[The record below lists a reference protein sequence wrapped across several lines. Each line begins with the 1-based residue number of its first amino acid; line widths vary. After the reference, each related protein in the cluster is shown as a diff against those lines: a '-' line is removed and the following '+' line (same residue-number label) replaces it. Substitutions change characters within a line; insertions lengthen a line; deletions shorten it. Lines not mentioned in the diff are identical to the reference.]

1 MAFVMGITLYT
12 SRVVLKALGEVD
24 YGIFSVV
31 GGTVIFFTFL
41 SNSMATA
48 LQRHMAYAIGE
59 RNQLKLINYFNQGFW
74 TFAIIGIICIILC
87 ESIGLYILHYYID
100 IPPLKVNTAF
110 WVYQLAVVNMIIG
123 LLRTPYIG
131 LIIAHEKMNF
141 FAFQGIIEGLMKLG
155 VALAIM
161 YLDNNRLIDY
171 MILLLI
177 TTVVNNIYTII
188 YCRKKFPNCRLN
200 LKIDFSII
208 KSLMAFSGWTVM
220 TSASN
225 VLSNQGVAIVLN
237 NIYGVLISAA
247 VGITNQVFAA
257 LSTFLGG
264 FQASFNPQIIKS
276 YASGD
281 YKTFNLMLY
290 RMSLFSFYLM
300 MIIGTPLIV
309 NMNEILNLWLSSV
322 PKWTSQFSI
331 CIVLYFI
338 IESYSGPFWMGMQ
351 AIGKIKR
358 YQITISC
365 LISLNFILA
374 FILLYS
380 GFSPVW
386 AYITKI
392 FVSCVVVIARV
403 LLLNRFVAIPLREY
417 WLNIVLRSSLCFGI
431 SLLLCCLI
439 KPFFN
444 GFGGMLLNIMISIAT
459 SIILILFAGL
469 PSRERGFI
477 YHWIK
482 NKYKAIFQTT

>member
-1 MAFVMGITLYT
+1 MGITLYT

-110 WVYQLAVVNMIIG
+110 WVYQLAVGNMIIG

-171 MILLLI
+171 MILLLM
-177 TTVVNNIYTII
+177 TTVVNNIYTRI

-264 FQASFNPQIIKS
+264 FQASFNPQII
-276 YASGD
+276 
-281 YKTFNLMLY
+281 
-290 RMSLFSFYLM
+290 
-300 MIIGTPLIV
+300 
-309 NMNEILNLWLSSV
+309 
-322 PKWTSQFSI
+322 
-331 CIVLYFI
+331 
-338 IESYSGPFWMGMQ
+338 
-351 AIGKIKR
+351 
-358 YQITISC
+358 
-365 LISLNFILA
+365 
-374 FILLYS
+374 
-380 GFSPVW
+380 
-386 AYITKI
+386 
-392 FVSCVVVIARV
+392 
-403 LLLNRFVAIPLREY
+403 
-417 WLNIVLRSSLCFGI
+417 
-431 SLLLCCLI
+431 
-439 KPFFN
+439 
-444 GFGGMLLNIMISIAT
+444 
-459 SIILILFAGL
+459 
-469 PSRERGFI
+469 
-477 YHWIK
+477 
-482 NKYKAIFQTT
+482 